1 MHSDGVRAR
10 EFAKRARRARVVCEG
25 EESVEV
31 QNLRALEEKPEG
43 FENWGVTGRWK
54 GVKGEG
60 KMPGRGDGEEGEEE
74 EEEKKEFGRWLWR
87 LE

>member
-54 GVKGEG
+54 GGKGEG
-60 KMPGRGDGEEGEEE
+60 KMPLRGDGEEEE

>member
-10 EFAKRARRARVVCEG
+10 EFAQRARRARVVCEG
-25 EESVEV
+25 VESVEV

-54 GVKGEG
+54 GGKGEG
-60 KMPGRGDGEEGEEE
+60 KMPGRGDGEGEEE
-74 EEEKKEFGRWLWR
+74 GEEKKEFGRWLWR

>member
-10 EFAKRARRARVVCEG
+10 EFAQRARRARVVCEG

-31 QNLRALEEKPEG
+31 QNLRALEEEPEG

-54 GVKGEG
+54 GG
-60 KMPGRGDGEEGEEE
+60 KMPGRGDGEGKEEG

>member
-10 EFAKRARRARVVCEG
+10 EFAQRARRARVVCEG

-54 GVKGEG
+54 GRKGEG
-60 KMPGRGDGEEGEEE
+60 KMPLRGDGEGEEE
-74 EEEKKEFGRWLWR
+74 GEEKKEFGRWLWR

>member
-10 EFAKRARRARVVCEG
+10 EFATRARRARVVCEG
-25 EESVEV
+25 VESVEV
-31 QNLRALEEKPEG
+31 QNLRALEDRPEG

-54 GVKGEG
+54 GGKGEG
-60 KMPGRGDGEEGEEE
+60 KMPGRGDGEGEEE
-74 EEEKKEFGRWLWR
+74 GEEKKEFGRWLWR

>member
-10 EFAKRARRARVVCEG
+10 EFAQRARRARVVCEG
-25 EESVEV
+25 VESVEV
-31 QNLRALEEKPEG
+31 QNLRRLEEEPEG

-54 GVKGEG
+54 GGKGKG
-60 KMPGRGDGEEGEEE
+60 KMPGRGDGEGE